1 MSHSSNHLSS
11 SQQRHCPSTQNSLRK
26 NSMKIVIEG
35 ERNDHFILLEEHF
48 FAAVLLYKKIMES
61 NLKTYKSSGTSFVI
75 D

>member
-1 MSHSSNHLSS
+1 
-11 SQQRHCPSTQNSLRK
+11 
-26 NSMKIVIEG
+26 MKIVIEG
-35 ERNDHFILLEEHF
+35 ERNDPFILLEEHF